1 MFFLLPRDFNSSSRV
16 ALDNNSFSLLFLSFF
31 SGVPSF
37 LKYLF
42 VLLHLNLG
50 KVIILFFS
58 TFISLLHSFLYGG
71 PSWRFI
77 KVSIHS
83 QVFFKILVGEPQVSF
98 LLHFQVQLF
107 FLYPLRWYYSILVS
121 VGASKR
127 FPFKNEIIKPTNS
140 MIMRYFQPMIS
151 SLSYLGLDFT

>member
-1 MFFLLPRDFNSSSRV
+1 MLLACETLRC
-16 ALDNNSFSLLFLSFF
+16 A
-31 SGVPSF
+31 SF
-37 LKYLF
+37 LFGGLDPQIGKDRIL
-42 VLLHLNLG
+42 VVTPLH
-50 KVIILFFS
+50 
-58 TFISLLHSFLYGG
+58 HSFVYGG
-71 PSWRFI
+71 PSWWFI

-83 QVFFKILVGEPQVSF
+83 QVFFKNLIGEPQVSV
-98 LLHFQVQLF
+98 LLHLYVQLF

-140 MIMRYFQPMIS
+140 MIMSYFQPMIS